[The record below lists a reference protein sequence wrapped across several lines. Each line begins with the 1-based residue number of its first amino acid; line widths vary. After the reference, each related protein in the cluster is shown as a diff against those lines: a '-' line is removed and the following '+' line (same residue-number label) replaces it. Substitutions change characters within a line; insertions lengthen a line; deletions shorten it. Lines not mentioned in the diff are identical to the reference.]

1 MNPLVYLKEKPWDN
15 LGQPI
20 SNNLLFSKEIVK
32 EGKLDWSVASEPM
45 YSETHGEISGYH
57 TVFREDDNQL
67 FGVVKTGKPA
77 HVQNAQSFLCLEKLL
92 SDGVVRCE
100 TVGNLSNGRIFGIFE
115 TVQESE
121 ILGDTFKHY
130 FVVINDHLKPDGKVT
145 IYNTPFRVVCMNQ
158 VESCLSNNYYTA
170 RIPVFEDDYRNI
182 EVGAK
187 ILESGL
193 ASIDNLRSKAQKLV
207 NIKMSQDKIVDVL
220 EELFPITLTH
230 DEFGNIK
237 SNLAV
242 EMARETFI
250 NDCLSAD
257 NLSNF
262 TGTAWAMYNACADFD
277 GHYYKN
283 VDKMYDL
290 NYRMGKLSKIGT
302 EKGLASKFLA
312 LTSSLAA

>member
-20 SNNLLFSKEIVK
+20 SRNLLFSKEIVK
-32 EGKLDWSVASEPM
+32 EGKLDWSVTSEPM

-57 TVFREDDNQL
+57 TVFRQDDNQL
-67 FGVVKTGKPA
+67 FGVVKTSKPV
-77 HVQNAQSFLCLEKLL
+77 HVQNSQSFLCLEKLL
-92 SDGVVRCE
+92 ADGVVRCE
-100 TVGNLSNGRIFGIFE
+100 TVGNLSNGKIFGVFE
-115 TVQESE
+115 TVEESE

-130 FVVINDHLKPDGKVT
+130 FVVINDHLKPDGKLT

-158 VESCLSNNYYTA
+158 VESCLSNNYYAA
-170 RIPVFEDDYRNI
+170 RVPVFEDDYRNI

-193 ASIDNLRSKAQKLV
+193 ASIDNLRTKAQKLV
-207 NIKMSQDKIVDVL
+207 DIKISQDKIVDVL
-220 EELFPITLTH
+220 DELFPITLTH
-230 DEFGNIK
+230 DEFGNLK

-250 NDCLSAD
+250 NDCLGAD

-262 TGTAWAMYNACADFD
+262 SGTAWAMYNACADFD

-290 NYRMGKLSKIGT
+290 NYRMGKLSKIGA

-312 LTSSLAA
+312 LANSLAA